1 MISTNASDSFRPFL
15 GCDAP
20 ASTRVRCLRLYCGRP
35 MAPVLRPAQAAAPDA
50 DLHGEGTVVFYMTH
64 THVRTCLLY
73 DTHTQHAT
81 IDDINHFLIRNLS
94 EMYVGTTATTVPTG
108 MGIMA
113 AAAA

>member
-20 ASTRVRCLRLYCGRP
+20 ASTRVRCLRLYYGRP

-64 THVRTCLLY
+64 THMFVLASY
-73 DTHTQHAT
+73 MTHTHST
-81 IDDINHFLIRNLS
+81 PLLMI
-94 EMYVGTTATTVPTG
+94 
-108 MGIMA
+108 
-113 AAAA
+113 